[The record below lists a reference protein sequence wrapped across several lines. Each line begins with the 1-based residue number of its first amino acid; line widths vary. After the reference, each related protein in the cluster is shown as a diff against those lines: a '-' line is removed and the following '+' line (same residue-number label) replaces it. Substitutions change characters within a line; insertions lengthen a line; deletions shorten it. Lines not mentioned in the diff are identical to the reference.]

1 MGMSAKMPVILS
13 LEDDDGLRCI
23 DIIRREDGTYTF
35 KEFRKDL
42 EDPGRWYLV
51 NDFSNESYA
60 TKEGAIAQA
69 GKAILWLNRD

>member
-51 NDFSNESYA
+51 SDFSNESYA

>member
-51 NDFSNESYA
+51 SDFSNESYA

-69 GKAILWLNRD
+69 RKAILWLNRD

>member
-60 TKEGAIAQA
+60 TKEGAIAEA